1 MCIGGYIVVDYDP
14 DEDIYVKVYLREIYE
29 VLTVEEKK
37 PEPAP
42 RVEEAT
48 ILLVEDDAIVLF
60 VNKTRLERL
69 GYKVITATGGEMA
82 LDIFAQHAQDIQ
94 LVISDII
101 MPGISGMELFTR
113 LKRQKPDVKMVLAT
127 GCSIGREDENLLNQG
142 IAAFIQKPFS
152 REQLAEVVKETL
164 QKSG

>member
-1 MCIGGYIVVDYDP
+1 VRHGGYIVVDYDP
-14 DEDIYVKVYLREIYE
+14 DKDIYVKVYLPEIYE

-37 PEPAP
+37 PEPTP

-69 GYKVITATGGEMA
+69 GYKVITATAGEMA
-82 LDIFAQHAQDIQ
+82 LDIFEQHAQDIQ

-127 GCSIGREDENLLNQG
+127 GCSIGHKDENLLNQG
-142 IAAFIQKPFS
+142 IADFIQKPFS
-152 REQLAEVVKETL
+152 REQLAEVVRETL

>member
-1 MCIGGYIVVDYDP
+1 M
-14 DEDIYVKVYLREIYE
+14 
-29 VLTVEEKK
+29 EEKK
-37 PEPAP
+37 PEPTP

-69 GYKVITATGGEMA
+69 GYKVITATGGDMA
-82 LDIFAQHAQDIQ
+82 LDIFERHAQDIQ
-94 LVISDII
+94 LVISDVL
-101 MPGISGMELFTR
+101 MPKINGMELFTR

-127 GCSIGREDENLLNQG
+127 GYSIGHEDEILLNQG
-142 IAAFIQKPFS
+142 IAALIQKPFS
-152 REQLAEVVKETL
+152 REQLAEVVRETL